1 MSNVINKL
9 VGVFLVGL
17 GSYILLRKASAA
29 DALNLE
35 SERCPAATQNVL
47 LNTENR
53 NEAIKNPL
61 IGYGPANPTVENAEF
76 WNEFAASFKPEG
88 VQPTPED
95 IQAAKGMRC
104 GNCVAFDV
112 SPRMRDCLPPTDD
125 YDAKAL
131 ESKAVLGYC
140 WMHHFKC
147 ASTRTCRTWAAGG
160 PISDDS
166 VSYAWQR
173 KATV

>member
-35 SERCPAATQNVL
+35 GERCPAATQNVL

-76 WNEFAASFKPEG
+76 WNGMSLRRLLSPKVFN
-88 VQPTPED
+88 QPLKIYRLQRE
-95 IQAAKGMRC
+95 
-104 GNCVAFDV
+104 CVAV
-112 SPRMRDCLPPTDD
+112 T
-125 YDAKAL
+125 
-131 ESKAVLGYC
+131 
-140 WMHHFKC
+140 
-147 ASTRTCRTWAAGG
+147 
-160 PISDDS
+160 
-166 VSYAWQR
+166 AWLLM
-173 KATV
+173 